1 MGEVDEAPPS
11 RRARFLA
18 VTEAHALASLFGPQP
33 GRRLLFLHDPWCPIS
48 EGAYEE
54 MERVDAEV
62 HLLDVS
68 RGNGFSQTVQAAT
81 GVRHESPQVIL
92 LDAGEATWHAS
103 HGRITS
109 ESVGAALAAGVSG
122 RGPAG

>member
-1 MGEVDEAPPS
+1 MEGAD
-11 RRARFLA
+11 
-18 VTEAHALASLFGPQP
+18 ALARLFLPGP

-54 MERVDAEV
+54 MERVDADI
-62 HLLDVS
+62 HLVDVS
-68 RGNGFSQTVQAAT
+68 QRNGFSQAVQAAT

-103 HGRITS
+103 HGLITRA
-109 ESVGAALAAGVSG
+109 SVSAALDSLAPYRRPGD
-122 RGPAG
+122 